1 MSRIPDE
8 RSQNLP
14 QLDQSED
21 EELFGRQEP
30 LEGERGSSLALPGS
44 ASTVNLPTASSSQ
57 TPGSHTYNAAPD
69 EEDDFDS
76 LLRGYAAAFDSP
88 PASGAPPLGEQG
100 ASMALPGSSSAVNL
114 AGSRTQLQENPQTM
128 QEGRPTKRRRV
139 TADSSSNAQRP
150 AGPSTASS
158 STGGMAQAQPPRS
171 YYRPTNEPTPSSS
184 GGMSQAQPTR
194 PYYRPTNE
202 PRPFSAAELEKQQKL
217 GEKRAAKASASSTAS
232 SSTGGMSQAEP
243 TRPYY
248 RPANEPRP
256 FSAAELEGQQKL
268 AAKRAA
274 KASASSTASS
284 STEGMPQA
292 QSRRPYYRPANE
304 PSSSAAEGAQ
314 QRRVTQLAAG
324 ATTSTAEASGSSAA
338 SASISGPANAPA
350 SQPAQAPQ
358 QHPIFEQYG
367 PAMIYQYTANN
378 MSINDITRTFNSL
391 RTPGQRPLTE
401 GDLENYLRSEGKMG

>member
-100 ASMALPGSSSAVNL
+100 ASMALPGSSSAMNL

-171 YYRPTNEPTPSSS
+171 YYRPTNEPTPSSA
-184 GGMSQAQPTR
+184 GGMSQAQ
-194 PYYRPTNE
+194 
-202 PRPFSAAELEKQQKL
+202 
-217 GEKRAAKASASSTAS
+217 
-232 SSTGGMSQAEP
+232 P